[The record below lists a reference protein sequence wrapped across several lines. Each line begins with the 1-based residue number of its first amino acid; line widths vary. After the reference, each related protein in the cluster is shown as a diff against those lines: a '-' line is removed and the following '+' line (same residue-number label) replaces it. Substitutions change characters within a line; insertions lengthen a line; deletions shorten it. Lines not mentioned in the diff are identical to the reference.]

1 MVRYQ
6 RTVRVRTR
14 YTPKESKRRQIIRK
28 HQEYFKRL
36 PINFLCANKYPLKC
50 ILSKPFIQ
58 TEKQYK
64 FVNIGLVA
72 IVNIDF
78 YLIRHS
84 LIYCGATWILVVQTL
99 LCTMKELASKNASL
113 HERQTIQ
120 KHLDRILVFKIYFI
134 IIHLIIFYR

>member
-1 MVRYQ
+1 MAHYQ
-6 RTVRVRTR
+6 CRAK
-14 YTPKESKRRQIIRK
+14 YTPKDSKRRQIIRK
-28 HQEYFKRL
+28 HQEFFFKRL
-36 PINFLCANKYPLKC
+36 PINFLYANKYPLKC
-50 ILSKPFIQ
+50 ILSKPFMQ

-72 IVNIDF
+72 IANIDF

-113 HERQTIQ
+113 HERQTI
-120 KHLDRILVFKIYFI
+120 
-134 IIHLIIFYR
+134 

>member
-6 RTVRVRTR
+6 RRVK

-50 ILSKPFIQ
+50 ILSQPFIQ

-113 HERQTIQ
+113 HERQTIP
-120 KHLDRILVFKIYFI
+120 HIRPHFSIPNLFYHYSFDYIL
-134 IIHLIIFYR
+134 